1 MAASHDSAIPSADVE
16 HQDQMPVKLSFSTQ
30 DGSFRAVNLDPD
42 QGPLVLGR
50 DRKSAQLVIPDPQ
63 VSRAHCSIADTER
76 GIAIEDLGSRNGTFV
91 NDQEVKRAAVKPGDR
106 ILIGGTE
113 IKCERVDE
121 QHGTDRLLGQNLGGF
136 QLLEVL
142 GKGNYGTVYRGMQV
156 ALRRPVAIKVL
167 DDRHKADPE
176 RVKNFLAEARRAG
189 GLNHPNVVQ
198 VHDVRQVGDN
208 YLLIMELM
216 TGGSVADFLRTDG
229 PLNEDAICA
238 VMVDIGRA
246 LAYAESQRLV
256 HRDVKPDNILVNAEG
271 VYKLA
276 DLGIAEPIAADGH
289 AHQVKTFGSA
299 HYVAPEQAMG
309 GAIDGRADIYALG
322 ASVFHLATG
331 RTLYQGS
338 ARQIVAAHI
347 NQPAPNLAES
357 APQLS
362 SPLIELIGEML
373 EKESDHRPASGNDI
387 AERVVQIVEGA
398 VSAPAARRSGP
409 MRVRRRRRRRR
420 R

>member
-1 MAASHDSAIPSADVE
+1 MTL
-16 HQDQMPVKLSFSTQ
+16 KLHFRTP
-30 DGSFRAVNLDPD
+30 DGEFRAVDL
-42 QGPLVLGR
+42 GSIGEGVVIGR
-50 DRKSAQLVIPDPQ
+50 DREVAGLVIPDPQ
-63 VSRAHCSIADTER
+63 VSRGHCEIKQSEGGLMLA
-76 GIAIEDLGSRNGTFV
+76 DLGSRNGTWLNGQNIDRSV
-91 NDQEVKRAAVKPGDR
+91 LQRGDQIV
-106 ILIGGTE
+106 IGGTK
-113 IKCERVDE
+113 IKISDGGTSDE
-121 QHGTDRLLGQNLGGF
+121 VAYELLGQTISGF
-136 QLLEVL
+136 EFQEIM
-142 GKGNYGTVYRGMQV
+142 GQGSYGTVYRGHQI
-156 ALRRPVAIKVL
+156 ALHREVAIKVL
-167 DDRHKADPE
+167 DRDHAQDPDK
-176 RVKNFLAEARRAG
+176 VSSFMLEARNAG
-189 GLNHPNVVQ
+189 RLNHPNVVQ
-198 VHDVRQVGDN
+198 VHDVVQTDGQYFLV
-208 YLLIMELM
+208 MELM
-216 TGGSVADFLRTDG
+216 TGGSMSDRMRIDG
-229 PLNEDAICA
+229 PIDAETCCNIL
-238 VMVDIGRA
+238 VDIGHA